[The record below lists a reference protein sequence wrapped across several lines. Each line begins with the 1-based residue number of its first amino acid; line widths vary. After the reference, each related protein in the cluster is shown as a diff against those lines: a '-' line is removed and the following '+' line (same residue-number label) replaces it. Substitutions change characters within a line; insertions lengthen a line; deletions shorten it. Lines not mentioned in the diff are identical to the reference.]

1 MGYSESYNP
10 YVVLGIP
17 NGSSLALV
25 KATYKSLVKI
35 FHPDVFDGDKQF
47 AVDRLSA
54 LNEAYEFLSDPSR
67 KRKLDE
73 RLSADDNADSNGAYD
88 PEHGNE
94 EFSKASENLKEKWDF
109 ACEYHPEIIAYH
121 QSLKLLDRNSADL
134 FVFVIVEEQ
143 QFSKAGVIAD
153 EIEARFLSSKFGN
166 DREIC
171 ALAKLAIINK
181 KNKFAKQLNQALKIL
196 GEGSKEN
203 IFLKLAIDHPDFAIV
218 AFPKIG
224 RKDIIK
230 NVEPKTREQVD
241 PFWEDEFD
249 RAIQTGNVSKM
260 KNQLEKFGYTC
271 VEDESNKSGN
281 ICRPEIN
288 GDKFV
293 QFYKSNFELM
303 QIMAFE
309 KRIIRRFIV
318 KT

>member
-1 MGYSESYNP
+1 
-10 YVVLGIP
+10 
-17 NGSSLALV
+17 
-25 KATYKSLVKI
+25 VKI

-73 RLSADDNADSNGAYD
+73 KLSAHDNADNNGAYD
-88 PEHGNE
+88 PENGND
-94 EFSKASENLKEKWDF
+94 EFSKASENLKGKWDF

-121 QSLKLLDRNSADL
+121 QSLKSLDRNSANL
-134 FVFVIVEEQ
+134 FVFIIVEEQ
-143 QFSKAGVIAD
+143 QFSKAGVVAD
-153 EIEARFLSSKFGN
+153 EIEGRFLSSKFGN

-181 KNKFAKQLNQALKIL
+181 KTKFAKQLNQALKIL
-196 GEGSKEN
+196 GEGSKES
-203 IFLKLAIDHPDFAIV
+203 IFLKLAIDHPDFAIE

-224 RKDIIK
+224 RKDILK
-230 NVEPKTREQVD
+230 NAEPKTREQVD

-249 RAIQTGNVSKM
+249 RATQTGNVSNM

-271 VEDESNKSGN
+271 VEDESNKSGE
-281 ICRPEIN
+281 IHRPEITA
-288 GDKFV
+288 GRLV
-293 QFYKSNFELM
+293 QYYKSSFELM
-303 QIMAFE
+303 QIMSFE
-309 KRIIRRFIV
+309 KKIIRRYII